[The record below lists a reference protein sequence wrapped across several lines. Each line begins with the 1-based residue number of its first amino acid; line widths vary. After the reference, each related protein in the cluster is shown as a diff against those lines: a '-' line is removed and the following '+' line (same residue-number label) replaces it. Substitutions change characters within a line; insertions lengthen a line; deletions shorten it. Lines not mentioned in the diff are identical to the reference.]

1 MIEKNF
7 KNLEEQIQIFLHKG
21 MIINDQKY
29 AEKVL
34 LRENYFFING
44 YRHLFLKSHDEIG
57 RAHV

>member
-44 YRHLFLKSHDEIG
+44 YRSEEHTSELQSQ
-57 RAHV
+57 R